1 MTAPRR
7 RYLRERAVVSSWH
20 RIAYLGALLV
30 LFGGMVALAAE
41 TGALVGSALVLV
53 GAVVL
58 IFFVIW
64 FRAAGRADERTAQRG
79 RDRRAAALLED
90 MKNGGIEFFLYL
102 RPFAST
108 GGVQIVRSI
117 TPRRVRGGVVTGVLE
132 VCWNDLEALLAKCL
146 EPHGPLIGLGRPG
159 EQIGAG
165 RITSDEESWQKLVTA
180 LAANARLLFLL
191 PALDS
196 GTRWEM
202 DLVFSQ
208 PGLLGKTIFIVPGS
222 HRITDYVK
230 ATEPLPGLELSV
242 NPVMWAFERDRRFER
257 LPDTMLKHLSM
268 GALKSP
274 ERSSE
279 ELRLGALEALRATGM
294 PGAAAWAER
303 SPNGILIKLD
313 SQRSVRDAH
322 PLSGRIRDMFSLTS
336 AYYRLDL
343 RALKRMLGEFVEETQ
358 EPSGSQPG
366 IRPGPAGPGARPA

>member
-7 RYLRERAVVSSWH
+7 RYFPGRAVVSSWH

-30 LFGGMVALAAE
+30 LFGMTALAAG
-41 TGALVGSALVLV
+41 TGALGGIAMLLALTV
-53 GAVVL
+53 AL
-58 IFFVIW
+58 IFFVFW
-64 FRAAGRADERTAQRG
+64 FRAAGGADERTAQRS
-79 RDRRAAALLED
+79 RDRRAASLLEE

-117 TPRRVRGGVVTGVLE
+117 TPRRIRGGLVTGALE
-132 VCWNDLEALLAKCL
+132 VCWNDLEALLAKYL
-146 EPHGPLIGLGRPG
+146 EPYGPLIGLGRPG

-165 RITSDEESWQKLVTA
+165 RITSDEESWQTLVTT

-230 ATEPLPGLELSV
+230 ATEPLLGLELSV

-257 LPDTMLKHLSM
+257 LPDTVLKHLSM

-274 ERSSE
+274 GRSSE
-279 ELRLGALEALRATGM
+279 ELRPGALEALRAMGM
-294 PGAAAWAER
+294 PGAAARAER
-303 SPNGILIKLD
+303 SPNGILLRVGP
-313 SQRSVRDAH
+313 QRSVRDVH
-322 PLSGRIRDMFSLTS
+322 PLSGRIGDMFSITS

-343 RALKRMLGEFVEETQ
+343 RALKRTLGEFVEDTQ
-358 EPSGSQPG
+358 EPGGSQPG
-366 IRPGPAGPGARPA
+366 VWPGPAGPGARPA